1 MIVSQN
7 GINLAATTSA
17 ILMVTIIAYFVEAGR
32 HRKANKNAYEKLSK
46 PNRQM
51 IDILQETEKRA
62 TPTLSSIKT
71 AYEKTVVQPIDS
83 EQLLQKLTELETSQ
97 TIKRSIANVHDEP
110 TQIWKTQ
117 VNLKQEK
124 ADKRAHE

>member
-1 MIVSQN
+1 
-7 GINLAATTSA
+7 
-17 ILMVTIIAYFVEAGR
+17 
-32 HRKANKNAYEKLSK
+32 
-46 PNRQM
+46 M

-83 EQLLQKLTELETSQ
+83 EQLLQKLTEIETSQ